1 MIEVVVGRIGRA
13 HGIRGEVAL
22 ELRTDEP
29 ERRFAVGSQVRL
41 ENTQT
46 TLKLV
51 STRWQNGR
59 LIVQFEGLSDRTAV
73 ESVRGRVLVC
83 DVDEAE
89 VPEDDEEYYDRS
101 LVGLQV
107 RDFAGDVVG
116 VITNVVHLPEQD
128 LLAVE
133 AESGE
138 RLIPFVRQI
147 VPTVELAD
155 GFVQLADVPGLLED
169 E

>member
-147 VPTVELAD
+147 VPTVELAE

-169 E
+169 K